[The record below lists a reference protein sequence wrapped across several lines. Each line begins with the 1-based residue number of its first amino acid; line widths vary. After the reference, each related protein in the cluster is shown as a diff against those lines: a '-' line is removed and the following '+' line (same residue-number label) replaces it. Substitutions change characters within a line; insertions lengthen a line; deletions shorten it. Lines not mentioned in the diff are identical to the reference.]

1 MIVSHARR
9 FIFFHNPKCAGTS
22 FRDALG
28 PYHDDAFTFWGIFA
42 APYFRNAL
50 DHTHIRLWELQQL
63 FPRIFAC
70 TETYASAIFVRNQ
83 WERFLSA
90 VDEHFKKF
98 QQQVPLRD
106 LKPADQVRVVEQF
119 VEQLLN
125 VGNITTHWQLVHFS
139 PQLWQ
144 ILIGERIVPRAIIP
158 MIEGED
164 YFSRAFAGLGV
175 PGVQVPWHNRSAGRL
190 LHLLELPK
198 VDGFVRE
205 FYALDLAF
213 FEGRAD
219 LAALARKPA

>member
-1 MIVSHARR
+1 
-9 FIFFHNPKCAGTS
+9 
-22 FRDALG
+22 
-28 PYHDDAFTFWGIFA
+28 
-42 APYFRNAL
+42 
-50 DHTHIRLWELQQL
+50 
-63 FPRIFAC
+63 
-70 TETYASAIFVRNQ
+70 VRNP

-98 QQQVPLRD
+98 QPQVPLRD
-106 LKPADQVRVVEQF
+106 LTPADQVRVVEQF

-125 VGNITTHWQLVHFS
+125 VGNITTRWQLVHFS

-158 MIEGED
+158 MIEGDD
-164 YFSRAFAGLGV
+164 YFGRAFAALGV
-175 PGVQVPWHNRSAGRL
+175 PGVPVPWHNRSPGRL
-190 LHLLELPK
+190 LHLLESPK

-219 LAALARKPA
+219 LAALARKLA